1 MNTESTES
9 GIGVPTD
16 NTRPLSHIRVL
27 DLSRMYPG
35 AYCTSLLAD
44 LGADVLKV
52 EAPGAGDG
60 LRFLTVDGF
69 PATHVAFNR
78 GKRSMTLNLRSPQAG
93 EVLRRLV
100 ADADVL
106 VESQRPGSL
115 DQAGL
120 GFDALRQVNPRLIW
134 CSLTGF
140 GPDGPLAT
148 APGHDLTYLGQSG
161 LLSTL
166 TVDDQPVVPGS
177 TISLGLTGVMAA
189 FGIVAA
195 VTGRERTG
203 AGCRVDATMVDA
215 SAWVIADVL
224 AQAANNKVAA
234 PWGSLAAR
242 ANYRCAD
249 GKWITCTATEP
260 RAWAKLV
267 EAIGAPDLA
276 DYRVGVDDESA
287 TRRLTEAFASHPA
300 AHWVA
305 NPGLAGGIGLVAEAS
320 DVLTD
325 PQTVHRGTMIHIEGN
340 GPRVMG
346 NPVRIDGATGDQAS
360 HARSAAPALGEHTD
374 LVLTAVG
381 YTQAEIETLR
391 GQETI

>member
-1 MNTESTES
+1 MS
-9 GIGVPTD
+9 GARAD
-16 NTRPLSHIRVL
+16 ATRPLEHIRVL

-44 LGADVLKV
+44 FGADVIKI

-60 LRFLTVDGF
+60 LRFLTIDDF
-69 PATHVAFNR
+69 PATHIALNR
-78 GKRSMTLNLRSPQAG
+78 GKRSVTLNLSSARAG
-93 EVLRRLV
+93 DVLRRLV
-100 ADADVL
+100 AQADVL

-115 DQAGL
+115 EQAGL
-120 GFDALRQVNPRLIW
+120 GFDSLREINQGLIW

-148 APGHDLTYLGQSG
+148 APGHDMTYLGQSG

-166 TVDDQPVVPGS
+166 TVDDRPPVPGS

-189 FGIVAA
+189 FGIVSA
-195 VTGRERTG
+195 VAGRARTG
-203 AGCRVDATMVDA
+203 IGCRVDATMADA
-215 SAWVIADVL
+215 STWVIADML
-224 AQAANNKVAA
+224 AQAANRQAAA

-267 EAIGAPDLA
+267 DALGAPDLA
-276 DYRVGVDDESA
+276 DYRVGVDDA
-287 TRRLTEAFASHPA
+287 TAMQRLTEIFASQPA

-305 NPGLAGGIGLVAEAS
+305 NPGLAGGIGLVADAS

-325 PQTVHRGTMIHIEGN
+325 PQTIHRGSIISLADD
-340 GPRVMG
+340 GPRVFA
-346 NPVRIDGATGDQAS
+346 NPLRIDLASGDQAS
-360 HARSAAPALGEHTD
+360 HARSAPPDVGQHTD
-374 LVLTAVG
+374 QVLTAAG
-381 YTQAEIETLR
+381 FTQTEIETLR
-391 GQETI
+391 KQEVI

>member
-1 MNTESTES
+1 MS
-9 GIGVPTD
+9 GARAD
-16 NTRPLSHIRVL
+16 ATRPLEHIRVL

-44 LGADVLKV
+44 FGADVIKI

-60 LRFLTVDGF
+60 LRFLTIDDF
-69 PATHVAFNR
+69 PATHIALNR
-78 GKRSMTLNLRSPQAG
+78 GKRSVTLNLRSARAG
-93 EVLRRLV
+93 DVLRRLV
-100 ADADVL
+100 AQADVL

-115 DQAGL
+115 EQAGL
-120 GFDALRQVNPRLIW
+120 GFDSLREINQGLIW

-148 APGHDLTYLGQSG
+148 APGHDMTYLGQSG

-166 TVDDQPVVPGS
+166 TVDDRPPVPGS
-177 TISLGLTGVMAA
+177 TISLGLAGVMAA
-189 FGIVAA
+189 FGIVSA
-195 VTGRERTG
+195 VAGRARTG
-203 AGCRVDATMVDA
+203 IGCRVDATMADA
-215 SAWVIADVL
+215 STWVIADML
-224 AQAANNKVAA
+224 AQAANRQAAA

-267 EAIGAPDLA
+267 DALGAPDLA
-276 DYRVGVDDESA
+276 DYRVGVDDA
-287 TRRLTEAFASHPA
+287 TAMQRLTEIFASQPA

-305 NPGLAGGIGLVAEAS
+305 NPGLAGGIGLVADAS

-325 PQTVHRGTMIHIEGN
+325 PQTIHRGSIISLADD
-340 GPRVMG
+340 GPRVFA
-346 NPVRIDGATGDQAS
+346 NPLRIDLASGDQAS
-360 HARSAAPALGEHTD
+360 HARSAPPDVGQHTD
-374 LVLTAVG
+374 QVLTAAG
-381 YTQAEIETLR
+381 FTQTDIETLR
-391 GQETI
+391 KQEVI

>member
-1 MNTESTES
+1 MS
-9 GIGVPTD
+9 GARAD
-16 NTRPLSHIRVL
+16 ATRPLEHIRVL

-44 LGADVLKV
+44 FGADVIKI

-60 LRFLTVDGF
+60 LRFLTIDDF
-69 PATHVAFNR
+69 PATHIALNR
-78 GKRSMTLNLRSPQAG
+78 GKRSVTLNLRSARAG
-93 EVLRRLV
+93 DVLRRLV
-100 ADADVL
+100 AQADVL

-115 DQAGL
+115 EQAGL
-120 GFDALRQVNPRLIW
+120 GFDSLREINQGLIW

-148 APGHDLTYLGQSG
+148 APGHDMTYLGQSG

-166 TVDDQPVVPGS
+166 TVDDRPPVPGS

-189 FGIVAA
+189 FGIVSA
-195 VTGRERTG
+195 VAGRARTG
-203 AGCRVDATMVDA
+203 IGCRVDATMADA
-215 SAWVIADVL
+215 STWVIADML
-224 AQAANNKVAA
+224 AQAANRQAAA

-267 EAIGAPDLA
+267 DALGAPDLA
-276 DYRVGVDDESA
+276 DYRVGVDDA
-287 TRRLTEAFASHPA
+287 TAMQRLTEIFASQPA

-305 NPGLAGGIGLVAEAS
+305 NPGLAGGIGLVADAS

-325 PQTVHRGTMIHIEGN
+325 PQTIHRGSIISLADD
-340 GPRVMG
+340 GPRVFA
-346 NPVRIDGATGDQAS
+346 NPLRIDLASGDQAS
-360 HARSAAPALGEHTD
+360 HARSAPPDVGQHTD
-374 LVLTAVG
+374 QVLTAAG
-381 YTQAEIETLR
+381 FTQTEIETLR
-391 GQETI
+391 KQEVI

>member
-1 MNTESTES
+1 MSATSSS
-9 GIGVPTD
+9 GRPAD
-16 NTRPLSHIRVL
+16 ATRPLRHIRVL

-44 LGADVLKV
+44 LGADVIKV

-60 LRFLTVDGF
+60 LRMLTVGDF
-69 PATHVAFNR
+69 PATHIALNR
-78 GKRSMTLNLRSPQAG
+78 GKRSMTLNLRSPRAG

-100 ADADVL
+100 SHADVV

-115 DQAGL
+115 ERAGL
-120 GFDALRQVNPRLIW
+120 GFDSLREVNAGLVW

-140 GPDGPLAT
+140 GPDGPMAT

-166 TVDDQPVVPGS
+166 TVAGQPVVPGS
-177 TISLGLTGVMAA
+177 TISLALTGALAA
-189 FGIVAA
+189 FGIVSA
-195 VTGRERTG
+195 VNGRDKTGI
-203 AGCRVDATMVDA
+203 GCRVDATMVD
-215 SAWVIADVL
+215 SAMWVIADML
-224 AQAANNKVAA
+224 AQAANSQAA
-234 PWGSLAAR
+234 EPWGSLAAR

-267 EAIGAPDLA
+267 DALGAPELA
-276 DYRVGVDDESA
+276 DYRVGVDDQS
-287 TRRLTEAFASHPA
+287 TMRRLTEIFASQPA

-305 NPGLAGGIGLVAEAS
+305 NPGLAGGIGLVADAS

-325 PQTVHRGTMIHIEGN
+325 PQTLHRGSMIQLDDD
-340 GPRVMG
+340 GPRVLA
-346 NPVRIDGATGDQAS
+346 NPVRIDNAPGDQAS
-360 HARSAAPALGEHTD
+360 HARSAPPQLGEHTD
-374 LVLTAVG
+374 QVLAAAG
-381 YTQAEIETLR
+381 FTQAEIDELR
-391 GQETI
+391 SQETI

>member
-1 MNTESTES
+1 MS
-9 GIGVPTD
+9 GARAD
-16 NTRPLSHIRVL
+16 ATRPLEHIRVL

-44 LGADVLKV
+44 FGADVIKI

-60 LRFLTVDGF
+60 LRFLTIDDF
-69 PATHVAFNR
+69 PATHIALNR
-78 GKRSMTLNLRSPQAG
+78 GKRSVTLNLRSARAG
-93 EVLRRLV
+93 DVLRRLV
-100 ADADVL
+100 AQADVL

-115 DQAGL
+115 EQAGL
-120 GFDALRQVNPRLIW
+120 GFDSLREINQGLIW

-148 APGHDLTYLGQSG
+148 APGHDMTYLGQSG

-166 TVDDQPVVPGS
+166 TVDDRPPVPGS

-189 FGIVAA
+189 FGIVSA
-195 VTGRERTG
+195 VAGRARTG
-203 AGCRVDATMVDA
+203 IGCRVDATMADA
-215 SAWVIADVL
+215 STWVIADML
-224 AQAANNKVAA
+224 AQAANRQAAA

-267 EAIGAPDLA
+267 DALGAPDLA
-276 DYRVGVDDESA
+276 DYRVGVDDA
-287 TRRLTEAFASHPA
+287 TAMQRLTEIFASQPA

-305 NPGLAGGIGLVAEAS
+305 NPGLAGGIGLVADAS

-325 PQTVHRGTMIHIEGN
+325 PQTIHRGSIISLADD
-340 GPRVMG
+340 GPRVFA
-346 NPVRIDGATGDQAS
+346 NPLRIDLASGDQAS
-360 HARSAAPALGEHTD
+360 HARSAPPDVGQHTD
-374 LVLTAVG
+374 LVLTAAG
-381 YTQAEIETLR
+381 FTQTEIETLR
-391 GQETI
+391 KQEVI